1 MTHPKRLYS
10 PRTSRGQ
17 GKRRERGPLFFL
29 CIFCL
34 VGVLLGS
41 IFAALGGRHPQFSD
55 QLASYFQSVAQGTV
69 PSVSFWS
76 TVWDILCW
84 PLLLVLLSFGP
95 PGVVGVPCVLLIR
108 CFLLS
113 YACSSFVAMF
123 GPLWPG
129 MGGSLLRGL
138 RHSGAS
144 SHPVCGKMVVY
155 QRPAQMYSPGV
166 LGQTPASM
174 VCAGL
179 LWGSVWSFLLPAR
192 AFTPIPSPGVV
203 PKVALYAPLRLKSPG
218 YPVRPFPCGW

>member
-123 GPLWPG
+123 GL
-129 MGGSLLRGL
+129 SGL
-138 RHSGAS
+138 G
-144 SHPVCGKMVVY
+144 
-155 QRPAQMYSPGV
+155 
-166 LGQTPASM
+166 
-174 VCAGL
+174 
-179 LWGSVWSFLLPAR
+179 
-192 AFTPIPSPGVV
+192 
-203 PKVALYAPLRLKSPG
+203 
-218 YPVRPFPCGW
+218 

>member
-55 QLASYFQSVAQGTV
+55 QLASY
-69 PSVSFWS
+69 
-76 TVWDILCW
+76 LCW
-84 PLLLVLLSFGP
+84 PVLLVLLSFGP
-95 PGVVGVPCVLLIR
+95 PGVVGIPCVLLVR

-123 GPLWPG
+123 GLSGLGWGALFFGISAILVLPLTLYVAKWSFTNALRKCIPQE
-129 MGGSLLRGL
+129 SSAKLLPPWSALVCCGALFGL
-138 RHSGAS
+138 SYFLQGH
-144 SHPVCGKMVVY
+144 
-155 QRPAQMYSPGV
+155 
-166 LGQTPASM
+166 
-174 VCAGL
+174 L
-179 LWGSVWSFLLPAR
+179 LPFLLPGLCQKLL
-192 AFTPIPSPGVV
+192 S
-203 PKVALYAPLRLKSPG
+203 LLPLG
-218 YPVRPFPCGW
+218 

>member
-55 QLASYFQSVAQGTV
+55 QLTSYFQSVAQGTV

-123 GPLWPG
+123 GLSGLGWGALFFGISAILVLPLTLYVAKWSFTNALRKCIPQE
-129 MGGSLLRGL
+129 SSAKLLPPWSALVCCGALFGL
-138 RHSGAS
+138 SYFLQGH
-144 SHPVCGKMVVY
+144 
-155 QRPAQMYSPGV
+155 
-166 LGQTPASM
+166 
-174 VCAGL
+174 L
-179 LWGSVWSFLLPAR
+179 LPFLLPGLCQKLL
-192 AFTPIPSPGVV
+192 SM
-203 PKVALYAPLRLKSPG
+203 LPLG
-218 YPVRPFPCGW
+218 